1 MKKLTFSLALAVACL
16 VNCTINAQSL
26 ERRAAIDICECAD
39 IIKNNVSPE
48 FREIIGFKLI
58 AETEDEF
65 NTALVTFVTNNP
77 DKAAKDMQWMQSMSD
92 DNGQFLRCISK
103 MEMKYDNT
111 ELDTPEMYNS
121 IMIELYEIECD
132 FAAALFMF
140 GAEVQEEEI
149 TGEEEKL

>member
-1 MKKLTFSLALAVACL
+1 MKKLFFTLALAIACL
-16 VNCTINAQSL
+16 VSNNINAQSL
-26 ERRAAIDICECAD
+26 ERRAAIDICECSH
-39 IIKNNVSPE
+39 IIENNVSPE
-48 FREIIGFKLI
+48 FREIINFKLI

-65 NTALVTFVTNNP
+65 NTAMITFVTNNP
-77 DKAAKDMQWMQSMSD
+77 DKAAKDLEWMQSMND

-121 IMIELYEIECD
+121 IMVELYEIECD

-140 GAEVQEEEI
+140 GAEVQEAEVTE
-149 TGEEEKL
+149 G

>member
-1 MKKLTFSLALAVACL
+1 MKKLIFTLALAFGSL
-16 VNCTINAQSL
+16 VGTNAQSL
-26 ERRAAIDICECAD
+26 ERRAAIDICECSH
-39 IIKNNVSPE
+39 IIENNVSPE
-48 FREIIGFKLI
+48 FREIINFKLI

-65 NTALVTFVTNNP
+65 NTAMITFVTKNP
-77 DKAAKDMQWMQSMSD
+77 EKAAKDLEWMQSMSD

-121 IMIELYEIECD
+121 IMVELYEIECD

-140 GAEVQEEEI
+140 GAEVQEAEVTE
-149 TGEEEKL
+149 GE

>member
-1 MKKLTFSLALAVACL
+1 MKKLVFTFAIAFACL
-16 VNCTINAQSL
+16 FNSNLQAQSL
-26 ERRAAIDICECAD
+26 ERKAAIDICECSH
-39 IIKNNVSPE
+39 IIENNVSPE
-48 FREIIGFKLI
+48 FREIINFKLI
-58 AETEDEF
+58 AETEEEF
-65 NTALVTFVTNNP
+65 NNAMITFVTNNP

-121 IMIELYEIECD
+121 IMVELYEIECD

-140 GAEVQEEEI
+140 GAEVQAAEVTE
-149 TGEEEKL
+149 GE

>member
-1 MKKLTFSLALAVACL
+1 MKKLIFTLTLALAFIA
-16 VNCTINAQSL
+16 NNNAFGQSL
-26 ERRAAIDICECAD
+26 ERQAAIDICECSN

-58 AETEDEF
+58 AETEEEF
-65 NTALVTFVTNNP
+65 NTALLTFITNNP
-77 DKAAKDMQWMQSMSD
+77 DKAAKDMEWMQSMGD

-121 IMIELYEIECD
+121 IMVELYEIECD

-140 GAEVQEEEI
+140 GAEVQEAEVTE
-149 TGEEEKL
+149 GE